1 MTDVPRLEDLG
12 DLDGKS
18 VLVRADFNVPISDG
32 EITDDLRI
40 RAAIPT
46 LRYLI
51 EAGARTTFD
60 LSGVNRSDS
69 AGVALL
75 LEWRRCAM
83 ERHAVLEF
91 DGVPAQLRT
100 IAATS
105 NLEELF
111 EPAATG
117 QVEVSAAGSAA

>member
-1 MTDVPRLEDLG
+1 MVSLTRAGEDR
-12 DLDGKS
+12 
-18 VLVRADFNVPISDG
+18 VNV
-32 EITDDLRI
+32 
-40 RAAIPT
+40 
-46 LRYLI
+46 
-51 EAGARTTFD
+51 AGALVFEEVTSACEPGMDLIVAGSRTTFD
-60 LSGVNRSDS
+60 LSGVDRSDS

-83 ERHAVLEF
+83 ERQAVLEF

-105 NLEELF
+105 NLEGLF

-117 QVEVSAAGSAA
+117 TAEVSAAGSAA